1 MRKIIIVLMTGALV
15 LPIIAGSCGS
25 SDFDDLLV
33 VDSTLNSGIDP
44 IPDSI
49 PTIEEDPFVAP
60 TGPTEPL
67 TDYIRAVY
75 TDGKTWKYY
84 QKYTYDGTLLNTYIE
99 TQRIGGDTII
109 KGINAKKL
117 IINSDNMYSKEIIN
131 IIREQNGNAYIKINN
146 KEIDQDWGYMFSVT
160 AGAADSVCG
169 YANIRAYPLSRG
181 TITLMN
187 KTRRAV
193 KVWVPYDDIWGLG
206 QRYDKYDYWVEGIGM
221 LYYHFPTYTRE
232 STTYNANLFAYLT
245 ECWDGNEKIYDYREL
260 RDELYKP
267 EEIYATESDWPWYYT
282 RMLQQQQGSGK

>member
-1 MRKIIIVLMTGALV
+1 MTGALV

-49 PTIEEDPFVAP
+49 PTIEEDPFVPP
-60 TGPTEPL
+60 TGPIEPL
-67 TDYIRAVY
+67 TDYLRPVY
-75 TDGKTWKYY
+75 SEGKIWKFHH
-84 QKYTYDGTLLNTYIE
+84 QFPAYTTTHASAYIE
-99 TQRIGGDTII
+99 EQRFGGDTIV
-109 KGINAKKL
+109 KGANAQKL
-117 IINSDNMYSKEIIN
+117 IRNSDYFPEKDIIEIV
-131 IIREQNGNAYIKINN
+131 REENGRVYTLITN
-146 KEIDQDWGYMFSVT
+146 KEIGMDWGYMFSVT

-169 YANIRAYPLSRG
+169 YANLRAYPLSRG

-187 KTRRAV
+187 KMRRAV
-193 KVWVPYDDIWGLG
+193 KVWVPSDHEWGVG

-221 LYYHFPTYTRE
+221 LHYHVPTYSNE
-232 STTYNANLFAYLT
+232 TTGLPAPYIGYLT